1 MKFVVLIKFK
11 QKMTKELVARTIK
24 ELEYDGK
31 HGSKLVGA
39 YWTLGRY
46 DAVAIMDAPDESAA
60 MKMSI
65 RRGDIMSL
73 ETMAAIP
80 VDEARKLVE

>member
-1 MKFVVLIKFK
+1 MKFVALIKFK
-11 QKMTKELVARTIK
+11 QKMTKYLVAPTIK
-24 ELEYDGK
+24 EIEYDKK
-31 HGSKLVGA
+31 HGSKLISA

-46 DAVAIMDAPDESAA
+46 DAVAIMEAPDESAA
-60 MKMSI
+60 MKTAI

-80 VDEARKLVE
+80 VEEARKLVE